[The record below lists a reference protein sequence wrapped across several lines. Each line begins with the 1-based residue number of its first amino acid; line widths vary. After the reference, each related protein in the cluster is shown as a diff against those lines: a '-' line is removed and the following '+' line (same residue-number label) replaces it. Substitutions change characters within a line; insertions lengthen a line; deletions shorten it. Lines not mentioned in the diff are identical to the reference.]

1 MQVPSYAEGRT
12 AFLFG
17 PQAVSF
23 NEEAARSLWKTLRQG
38 QSSQNW
44 ILDTIFELH
53 THWPTLSQNMTSL
66 RSLRNGG
73 ALLREL
79 RTWVQTGAFHSTNFP
94 LPNILLTPLVV
105 ALQLSHFLKYL
116 EVAQPEAEDRHR
128 AHISTL
134 RDPEAVGFC
143 TGLLTAIAVSSAKDD
158 LQLRE
163 YGAVAIRIAMLGGAV
178 VDAQDMSGQPDD
190 EAGSFSVAWSSPAAG
205 EEVMQSL
212 KKYPDVSS
220 TSALIGN
227 SGCS

>member
-1 MQVPSYAEGRT
+1 METSYAERRT

-23 NEEAARSLWKTLRQG
+23 NEEAARLLWKTLRQG
-38 QSSQNW
+38 QSQKW
-44 ILDTIFELH
+44 IFDTISELH
-53 THWPTLSQNMTSL
+53 THWPTLSQSVSGL
-66 RSLRNGG
+66 QGLQNGD

-79 RTWVQTGAFHSTNFP
+79 QTWVQTGALDSTKFP

-105 ALQLSHFLKYL
+105 ALQLSHYFKYL
-116 EVAQPEAEDRHR
+116 EAKQPDDEDRHH

-134 RDPEAVGFC
+134 RDAEAVGFC

-158 LQLRE
+158 RQLRE
-163 YGAVAIRIAMLGGAV
+163 YGSVAIRLAMLAGAV
-178 VDAQDMSGQPDD
+178 VDAQDMSGQSDD

-205 EEVMQSL
+205 EEMRQSL

-220 TSALIGN
+220 LSSILAD